1 MISERERGSKKY
13 ISRILKTLKNSH
25 RGQIFVA
32 SEAKRPYKNDQ
43 LFLKDR
49 IPGHRKL

>member
-1 MISERERGSKKY
+1 MLFI
-13 ISRILKTLKNSH
+13 
-25 RGQIFVA
+25 VA